1 MEHTMKKFVLILG
14 AVALSLIGGTAIA
27 QKSGPG
33 EDQAVK
39 SKPATAEEKK
49 AAREKRIATGK
60 EMGKKDEGRLE
71 DGPNT
76 QQASKKATDAEK
88 AAAKAKRQETGK
100 SVAKEGSAGGEAK
113 NQKP

>member
-1 MEHTMKKFVLILG
+1 MKKFVLILG
-14 AVALSLIGGTAIA
+14 AVALSMIGGIASA
-27 QKSGPG
+27 QKSGAG

-49 AAREKRIATGK
+49 AAKEKRNATGK
-60 EMGKKDEGRLE
+60 EMGKKSEGRME

-76 QQASKKATDAEK
+76 QQPAKKATAEEK
-88 AAAKAKRQETGK
+88 AAAKAKRQESGK

-113 NQKP
+113 TQKP